1 MEHRRDDVDAYFFSC
16 ATIRAAP
23 MIETLERDLGKPV
36 ITSNQSMM
44 WHALRAGGIRERVPG
59 FGKLFTLD

>member
-1 MEHRRDDVDAYFFSC
+1 
-16 ATIRAAP
+16 
-23 MIETLERDLGKPV
+23 MIDTLERDLGKPV